1 MNSKFLSANDAAARR
16 LVAVAA
22 ALATLA
28 AAGLL
33 LGPAQARNVAGVEVP
48 PPLPAGSVTETH
60 WGTAVPDPYRHLEN
74 VTDPAVQ
81 QWLRAQA
88 DATNGVLARIPG
100 RVPLMARMRTI
111 EASVG
116 GLTQRVVRADNG
128 RLFFLRRNPGE
139 DQFRLVWRD
148 GPSGRD
154 TVIVDPEALSKAAGR
169 PHAIMDYQ
177 PSPDGAKLAYSVQ
190 VGGGE
195 IGVLHVIDV
204 ATAKPLLE
212 PIDRIRFASTSWLGD
227 GSGFFYSR
235 LREGYASMAPTERFS
250 DNTRHFR
257 SLDAKLDKDRADRAI
272 MSPSRNPELKLPS
285 YADPY
290 TFEVAGTSLAAT
302 WISLGVDR
310 RGILFIAEMASVL
323 SGKAVWRKVFDVE
336 DEVTSFAVHGG
347 ALILKSAKGAPRYQL
362 LRLPLDAAS
371 DIQRAQVVMA
381 QSDAVIENIAGARDA
396 VYVTRR
402 EGANLGLHR
411 IVFGAAG
418 ATPAITSVRSER
430 INTPVIGNVDLGSA
444 SGKQDGVIVSLGGWA
459 NMPKDYAFDPAS
471 GKTSKLPLVQD
482 GNFDSPDDIEAREV
496 MVRSHDGVQVPVSV
510 ISRKGVKLD
519 GSNPAIVYG
528 YGAYGLSDEPFFS
541 PRWYAW
547 LERGGVFA
555 IAHVR
560 GGGAFGTTWH
570 DAGRKATKPNTW
582 KDAIAAGQWLV
593 ANGYTQ
599 PERIGIYGGSAGGI
613 FVGGAITE
621 TPALFAAAVPA
632 VGTMDMMRAEFS
644 ANGEAN
650 IPEFGTIKKEDEFRA
665 LLAMSSYH
673 QLRDGVR
680 YPAVMLTHGVND
692 IRVDV
697 WQSAKFASRLAAIN
711 AATNATNAT
720 NAAADK
726 PVLLRLEYEAGHGS
740 GSTRAQALERTADVW
755 SFFLWQ
761 FGVPEFQPP
770 K

>member
-1 MNSKFLSANDAAARR
+1 MNTKFLSARDAAAR
-16 LVAVAA
+16 LVVVVASLLSKPTA
-22 ALATLA
+22 ALM
-28 AAGLL
+28 AAGML
-33 LGPAQARNVAGVEVP
+33 LGAAQARNVAGVEVP
-48 PPLPAGSVTETH
+48 PPLPAGNVSEIH

-74 VTDPAVQ
+74 VKDPLVQ

-88 DATNGVLARIPG
+88 DATSGVLARIPG
-100 RVPLMARMRTI
+100 RVPLMERMRTI

-116 GLTQRVVRADNG
+116 GLTQRVVRSDNG

-148 GPSGRD
+148 GPNGRD
-154 TVIVDPEALSKAAGR
+154 TVIVDPEALSRAAGQ

-177 PSPDGAKLAYSVQ
+177 PSPDGTKLAYSVQ

-195 IGVLHVIDV
+195 IGVLHVVDV
-204 ATAKPLLE
+204 ASTKPLLE
-212 PIDRIRFASTSWLGD
+212 PIDRIRFASASWLAD

-235 LREGYASMAPTERFS
+235 LREGYEAMAPTERFADRS
-250 DNTRHFR
+250 RHFR
-257 SLDAKLDKDRADRAI
+257 SLDTKLATSQADRVI
-272 MSPSRNPELKLPS
+272 MSASRNPDLKLPS

-290 TFEVAGTSLAAT
+290 TFEVAGTNLAAT
-302 WISLGVDR
+302 WISLGVDN
-310 RGILFIAEMASVL
+310 RGILFVAEMQAVL
-323 SGKAVWRKVFDVE
+323 RGQPQWRKIFDVE
-336 DEVTSFAVHGG
+336 DEVSNFAVHAG
-347 ALILKSAKGAPRYQL
+347 ALYLKSAKNAPRFQV
-362 LRLPLDAAS
+362 LRLPLDKP
-371 DIQRAQVVMA
+371 DIGQAQVVMA
-381 QSDAVIENIAGARDA
+381 ESDAVIENLVGARDA

-411 IVFGAAG
+411 IVIGAAG
-418 ATPAITSVRSER
+418 AAPAAPSVRSER
-430 INTPVIGNVDLGSA
+430 IPTPVLGNVLLHST
-444 SGKQDGVIVSLGGWA
+444 SSRQDGIVISLGGWA
-459 NMPKDYAFDPAS
+459 HMSKDYAFDPAS
-471 GKTSKLPLVQD
+471 GKTSRLPLVQD
-482 GNFDSPDDIEAREV
+482 GAFDAPTDIEAREV

-510 ISRKGVKLD
+510 ISRKGLKLD

-547 LERGGVFA
+547 LARGGVFA

-560 GGGAFGTTWH
+560 GGGAFGKTWH

-593 ANGYTQ
+593 ANGYTTSQ
-599 PERIGIYGGSAGGI
+599 RMGIFGGSAGGI
-613 FVGGAITE
+613 FVGGAVTQA
-621 TPALFAAAVPA
+621 PALFAAAVPA

-711 AATNATNAT
+711 ASNP
-720 NAAADK
+720 AADK

-740 GSTRAQALERTADVW
+740 GSTRAQALKLTADIW